1 MNTIVTE
8 GNLEVKLQIYGRM
21 HNFSVV
27 GRVSEEKESEK
38 RESVERK

>member
-1 MNTIVTE
+1 MNTIVIE

-27 GRVSEEKESEK
+27 RRVSEEKESEK
-38 RESVERK
+38 RESVQ